1 MIVFRP
7 LSLLTALALAAP
19 MPALAQTY
27 PASATVLLG
36 VRSLAVQPRTLAL
49 NDATATAT
57 YARFAAAETTRLTA
71 APQPLK
77 LKSATTLDAHDVP
90 AIELRAKDA
99 WFDDQGFRASPTRLS
114 YKARF

>member
-36 VRSLAVQPRTLAL
+36 IHSLAVQPRTLAL
-49 NDATATAT
+49 NETTAAT
-57 YARFAAAETTRLTA
+57 YIRPAPGEAAALPA
-71 APQPLK
+71 APNPLK
-77 LKSATTLDAHDVP
+77 LKARTAPDTDEAPTV
-90 AIELRAKDA
+90 ELHAKDA
-99 WFDDQGFRASPTRLS
+99 WFDDQGFRATPTRVS
-114 YKARF
+114 FKQRF